1 MENMIDLNEKKI
13 VVTGASSGIGRQV
26 CISLSRVGAR
36 IVLIGRNETELNK
49 TLDMMDNTDKHK
61 CYIYD
66 LKNIDGIKEL
76 VQNIVAYDNIKLDGL
91 VHCAGMV
98 NIVPIKLINYNV
110 FDDIMRINFYSFIEL
125 VKNFSLKK
133 ISNAGNIVA
142 ISSVAVDEGHGCNTL
157 YAASKAALDSSIRVL
172 AQELVDKNIRINSIR
187 PGVVPTKMTMEYD
200 SMSGLS
206 DYLTKQEEKQLLG
219 LVEPEDIANM
229 VSFLLS
235 SASKAITGRH
245 FYVDGGR
252 LV

>member
-1 MENMIDLNEKKI
+1 MENMIDLFEKKI
-13 VVTGASSGIGRQV
+13 IVTGASSGIGRQV
-26 CISLSRVGAR
+26 CISLSRIGAR
-36 IVLIGRNETELNK
+36 IVLLGRNGIELKN
-49 TLDMMDNTDKHK
+49 TLDMMDNADKHK
-61 CYIYD
+61 CYAYD
-66 LKNIDGIKEL
+66 LENIDGIKEL

-98 NIVPIKLINYNV
+98 NIVPIKLINYKI
-110 FDDIMRINFYSFIEL
+110 FDSIMRINYYSFIEL

-133 ISNAGNIVA
+133 ISNAGSIVA
-142 ISSVAVDEGHGCNTL
+142 ISSVAIDEGHACNTL

-187 PGVVPTKMTMEYD
+187 PGVVLTKMTMQYD
-200 SMSGLS
+200 SMSGMS

-219 LVEPEDIANM
+219 LVEPNDIANM
-229 VSFLLS
+229 VCFLLS

-252 LV
+252 LS